1 MQENTFKNIYSEN
14 FNVKKYWRNIDKQ
27 ILVGFSLL
35 FILGIFFS
43 FSSTSILADE
53 RLDREYYS
61 FFQKHFLY
69 AVMSFGVMIFI
80 SAIKYKLVNKFI
92 LPFFLIFFFTL
103 ALVPFIGI
111 EVKGA
116 KRWLNLYF
124 FNFQPV
130 EFAKPFFLLLV
141 SQIVS
146 SDRIKNLNFSHFLSF
161 LLLSLIILLLIQQPD
176 MGQSVLIFCTWLSL
190 IFISGMN
197 IYFIGVLLSL

>member
-27 ILVGFSLL
+27 ILAGFTLL

-69 AVMSFGVMIFI
+69 AVMSFVVMIFI

-103 ALVPFIGI
+103 ALVPFL
-111 EVKGA
+111 ELKLKEQKG
-116 KRWLNLYF
+116 
-124 FNFQPV
+124 
-130 EFAKPFFLLLV
+130 
-141 SQIVS
+141 
-146 SDRIKNLNFSHFLSF
+146 
-161 LLLSLIILLLIQQPD
+161 
-176 MGQSVLIFCTWLSL
+176 G
-190 IFISGMN
+190 
-197 IYFIGVLLSL
+197 

>member
-27 ILVGFSLL
+27 ILAGFTLL

-92 LPFFLIFFFTL
+92 LPFFLIFFFYISTC
-103 ALVPFIGI
+103 
-111 EVKGA
+111 
-116 KRWLNLYF
+116 
-124 FNFQPV
+124 
-130 EFAKPFFLLLV
+130 
-141 SQIVS
+141 
-146 SDRIKNLNFSHFLSF
+146 SF
-161 LLLSLIILLLIQQPD
+161 Y
-176 MGQSVLIFCTWLSL
+176 W
-190 IFISGMN
+190 N
-197 IYFIGVLLSL
+197 